1 MTFIFFTLKQASHLI
16 PRHEVAKT
24 LTKGLATVMTS
35 PAATLKITKHLWL
48 HKPNIS
54 FQAFP
59 VFLTRYKF
67 LTSDPEFNEE
77 LLLE

>member
-35 PAATLKITKHLWL
+35 PAATLKIARDLRL
-48 HKPNIS
+48 HKNIS
-54 FQAFP
+54 FQSFP
-59 VFLTRYKF
+59 VFLTRCKAI
-67 LTSDPEFNEE
+67 
-77 LLLE
+77 LEVSH